1 MADTIEWLETIGKN
15 ATLRR
20 ASAGELVETLE
31 LTDATAALKTAV
43 MSGDRS
49 SLFAELGHKP
59 MRVMDM
65 NGPSHEEEPDHDH
78 DEHAPA
84 HPPHPDKPHPDK
96 EDQPPR
102 DR

>member
-1 MADTIEWLETIGKN
+1 MADTIEWLETIGKS

-20 ASAGELVETLE
+20 APAEELVETLE

-49 SLFAELGHKP
+49 SLFAELGNKP

-84 HPPHPDKPHPDK
+84 HPPHPDK
-96 EDQPPR
+96 EDQPQR

>member
-20 ASAGELVETLE
+20 APAEELVEALE
-31 LTDATAALKTAV
+31 LTDASAALKMAV
-43 MSGDRS
+43 ISGDRS
-49 SLFAELGHKP
+49 GLFAELGHKP
-59 MRVMDM
+59 MRLHDM

-78 DEHAPA
+78 DKHDPA
-84 HPPHPDKPHPDK
+84 RPPQPDQ
-96 EDQPPR
+96 DQPPR

>member
-1 MADTIEWLETIGKN
+1 MADTIEWLETIGKS

-20 ASAGELVETLE
+20 APAEELVETLA

-43 MSGDRS
+43 ISGDS
-49 SLFAELGHKP
+49 TALFVELGHKP

-78 DEHAPA
+78 DEHTPA
-84 HPPHPDKPHPDK
+84 HPPHPDQ
-96 EDQPPR
+96 DQPSR

>member
-20 ASAGELVETLE
+20 ASADELVETLE
-31 LTDATAALKTAV
+31 LADATAALKMAV
-43 MSGDRS
+43 VSADRAA
-49 SLFAELGHKP
+49 LFEELGHKP
-59 MRVMDM
+59 VRLHNM

-78 DEHAPA
+78 DEHAPPR
-84 HPPHPDKPHPDK
+84 PPQPDQDPS
-96 EDQPPR
+96 R